1 MNPVVLI
8 QSLKQ
13 MWGIIKLDTKYGGKL
28 PDKDS
33 YSCTVKYSL
42 PFEGA
47 WTVVNG
53 GVTQSDS
60 HSWEIPTQRY
70 AYDFIVI
77 DVDGKSNWSE
87 ETRPE
92 SFYCY
97 GKDILAPADGVVVEV
112 GDGNPDSKI
121 TVDRKAACAG
131 RDIRGNYILIQHT
144 KDEYSLLAHLKQGS
158 INVSVGQRVIRKD
171 KIAKCGNSGNS
182 SEPHLHFQ
190 LQAGVSFYSSPGLPI
205 EFINISANSTPDY
218 ELLDS
223 REILV
228 ENTNTYPPYISRGQ
242 SVSNIFVAREKYQ
255 FIDEIKT

>member
-13 MWGIIKLDTKYGGKL
+13 MGGIIKIEAKYGGKL
-28 PDKDS
+28 PNKDS

-42 PFEGA
+42 PFEGT

-77 DVDGKSNWSE
+77 DIDGKSYCGE

-97 GKDILAPADGVVVEV
+97 GKDILAPADGVVMQVC
-112 GDGNPDSKI
+112 DGNPDSKI
-121 TVDRKAACAG
+121 TVDRKATCAG
-131 RDIRGNYILIQHT
+131 KDIRGNYILIRHA

-158 INVSVGQRVIRKD
+158 IKVSVGQRVMRRE
-171 KIAKCGNSGNS
+171 KIAQCGNSGNS

-190 LQAGVSFYSSPGLPI
+190 IQAGASFYSSPGLPV
-205 EFINISANSTPDY
+205 EFINISANSTPNY
-218 ELLDS
+218 ELFDS
-223 REILV
+223 REILIK
-228 ENTNTYPPYISRGQ
+228 NTNTYPPYISRGQ
-242 SVSNIFVAREKYQ
+242 SVSNICVR
-255 FIDEIKT
+255 

>member
-1 MNPVVLI
+1 MNPVILI

-13 MWGIIKLDTKYGGKL
+13 MGGIIKLEAKYEGKL
-28 PDKDS
+28 PNKDS
-33 YSCTVKYSL
+33 YSCAVKYSL
-42 PFEGA
+42 PFEGT

-70 AYDFIVI
+70 AYDFIVVDI
-77 DVDGKSNWSE
+77 DGKSYCGE

-97 GKDILAPADGVVVEV
+97 GKDILAPADGVVMEV

-131 RDIRGNYILIQHT
+131 KDIRGNYILIQHA
-144 KDEYSLLAHLKQGS
+144 KDEYSLLAHLKPGS
-158 INVSVGQRVIRKD
+158 IKVSVGQHVMRREKV
-171 KIAKCGNSGNS
+171 AQCGNSGNS

-190 LQAGVSFYSSPGLPI
+190 IQAGASFYSSPGLPI
-205 EFINISANSTPDY
+205 EFINISANSTPNY
-218 ELLDS
+218 ELFDP
-223 REILV
+223 RGILV

-242 SVSNIFVAREKYQ
+242 SVSNI
-255 FIDEIKT
+255 